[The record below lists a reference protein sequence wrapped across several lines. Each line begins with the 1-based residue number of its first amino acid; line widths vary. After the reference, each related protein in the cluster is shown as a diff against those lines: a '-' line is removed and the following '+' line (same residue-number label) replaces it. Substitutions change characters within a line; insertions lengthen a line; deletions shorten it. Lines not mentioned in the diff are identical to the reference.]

1 MGKFCLGGMSKN
13 VESQFFD
20 SPMRF
25 PVILTTNLKMFPSG
39 ITDLSDLIENPTNIQ
54 ERDRALA

>member
-1 MGKFCLGGMSKN
+1 MSKN